1 MQTTRF
7 HGNGLN
13 RAVRTASKTLFAAC
27 CVLIVSIGFELS
39 AQTFDSIPAYRPVLP
54 QSGSTRPVYAPIWA
68 PLYELSGNNIFPGDT
83 SVFTTL
89 YEPYNDFTR
98 GWWDNI
104 IEEFTYAGISNTMVL
119 TRASVGEGRQWDT
132 LKTNLMPAMKRA
144 GVYGNIK
151 FGQFEDCGSWAGCYS
166 SMTGESAINWAD
178 TANMI
183 KMLWDYGIKRFH
195 DFMPAELWFRY
206 NGRPVWMGW
215 GSGGSNM
222 SGNISKVLL
231 AVKKLFKATYGE
243 DLFMIVDQQWY
254 NGDASVRSVGADG
267 YHTWFCSS
275 HDINPGFSFT
285 NWNGYK
291 IGVCVPSIQGFNS
304 SGVPNTTGCNI
315 FRNHGTGLRRDFDL
329 ADSNQVT
336 IMIEE
341 GYVDIRESAGIYRS
355 PKWDF
360 PSQYLEIVREFVD
373 QTTASRRFQA
383 EACDSFYNQSNANT
397 GGAFSSRKLNVW
409 AMPGPNYGWY
419 VGGTGA
425 GDWLKWKA
433 PFFAAG
439 TYDVYIRYASATAC
453 NLTLSMAG
461 KTDNISLPS
470 TSGAFQGKK
479 IVTARSLSGT
489 NDITLTIQTA
499 GTQVDF
505 LHFNRTDGVPV
516 KRDVEAST
524 ALFTGIKM
532 SSSLNGTR
540 IDYTA
545 PYENN
550 VVDMRIFTSTGRVV
564 WQCHAVQSGK
574 GLHWVQ
580 WVSASRAPGAY
591 IVKMSVKNSS
601 GSEFIASSDRCIL
614 FPR

>member
-1 MQTTRF
+1 MI
-7 HGNGLN
+7 NG
-13 RAVRTASKTLFAAC
+13 
-27 CVLIVSIGFELS
+27 IVFPAI
-39 AQTFDSIPAYRPVLP
+39 AQTFDSIPALRSIVPL
-54 QSGSTRPVYAPIWA
+54 SNSTRPVYAPIWA

-132 LKTNLMPAMKRA
+132 LKTNLIPAMKRA

-166 SMTGESAINWAD
+166 SMTGGSAINWAD

-206 NGRPVWMGW
+206 NGKPVWMGW

-222 SGNISKVLL
+222 SGNIFKVLL

-254 NGDASVRSVGADG
+254 NGDVTVRTGGAADA
-267 YHTWFCSS
+267 YQTWFCSS

-291 IGVCVPSIQGFNS
+291 VGVCVPSIQGFNS

-329 ADSNQVT
+329 ADSNHVT
-336 IMIEE
+336 IVIEE

-383 EACDSFYNQSNANT
+383 EACDSFYNKTSTNT
-397 GGAFSSRKLNVW
+397 SVIYSSRKLD
-409 AMPGPNYGWY
+409 AGTLPAPNYGWY
-419 VGGTGA
+419 VGGIDG
-425 GDWLKWKA
+425 GDWLLWKT
-433 PFFAAG
+433 PFFASG
-439 TYDVYIRYASATAC
+439 TYDVYIRYESTVSS
-453 NLTLSMAG
+453 NIVTLTIGG

-479 IVTARSLSGT
+479 IISSRSLSGN
-489 NDITLTIQTA
+489 NDIKLSFQTA
-499 GTQVDF
+499 GMQVDF
-505 LHFNRTDGVPV
+505 LHFDRIDNVSV
-516 KRDVEAST
+516 INHST
-524 ALFTGIKM
+524 AP
-532 SSSLNGTR
+532 SSSSAGVKILSALRGAR
-540 IDYTA
+540 IDYSVPYDNSIIDVHLFTA
-545 PYENN
+545 
-550 VVDMRIFTSTGRVV
+550 
-564 WQCHAVQSGK
+564 SGK
-574 GLHWVQ
+574 TVWHYQTTQFGKGIHSANWVATT
-580 WVSASRAPGAY
+580 VVPGAY
-591 IVKMSVKNSS
+591 IVNWKASKKNSNEFVS
-601 GSEFIASSDRCIL
+601 GSNRVVLLSR
-614 FPR
+614 